1 MTMTSHHGSGRDRA
15 RRQPARTEYPRRR
28 KDQTQPKQS
37 GGGQNSTAKGVGAK
51 ISAVLDAPQLNYKV
65 ILSIT
70 LMLTAIGL
78 TMVLSSSMVTA
89 RTPDTSV
96 WSVFLNQALYVVL
109 GLVVAWLALRLRAD
123 TIKAISP
130 WLLGLAL
137 FLQVALF
144 IPGVGVGAEIGSH
157 SWIRFGSFGIQPSEL
172 SKVAL
177 AVWGAAEISS
187 KTRQT
192 DEFRPVLGRFLAVGT
207 AMVLL
212 VLLQKDLGMML
223 TVGIVLMALFFFSG
237 VSARLIAL
245 VGGVIAL
252 LATGATVAQ
261 AYRSDRI
268 TTWKDTLFL
277 NFREGSTSGPSY
289 QSYQGLLSLS
299 DGSLTG
305 TGLGQSRAK
314 WYYLPEA
321 KNDFIF
327 AIIGEEL
334 GWVGAI
340 IVVALFAF
348 LGWFGIRT
356 ALAQADP
363 FLSMLAATLTLGI
376 VVQAL
381 YNISYVVGLMPMT
394 GIQLPLISAG
404 GTSMVITLGS
414 LGLLANC
421 ARHEPK
427 AISSMQHEGRSLFDR
442 MFLLPEPLPYRAGE
456 ERRIE
461 RRNTTQRYG
470 RPVTRR
476 ESTAGTAGQDVRRE
490 RDRNRRAQER
500 LPHRDRVPD
509 YDGTNSWHR
518 QEPLPQRR
526 SRSSANRY
534 SPRRK

>member
-1 MTMTSHHGSGRDRA
+1 MTMTSYSGGSGRNSGRAGSREDRGRGD
-15 RRQPARTEYPRRR
+15 RRNAAA
-28 KDQTQPKQS
+28 
-37 GGGQNSTAKGVGAK
+37 GQEQKGSTAKGVRAK
-51 ISAVLDAPQLNYKV
+51 LRSVLATPQLNYKV
-65 ILSIT
+65 IVSVT
-70 LMLTAIGL
+70 LVLTAIGL

-89 RTPDTSV
+89 RTPETSV
-96 WSVFLNQALYVVL
+96 WSVFLNQALYVAI

-137 FLQVALF
+137 ILQVALF

-177 AVWGAAEISS
+177 AVWGAAEIST
-187 KTRQT
+187 KVRQSNDMRT
-192 DEFRPVLGRFLAVGT
+192 ALGRFLAVGGF
-207 AMVLL
+207 MMIL
-212 VLLQKDLGMML
+212 VLLQQDLGMML
-223 TVGIVLMALFFFSG
+223 TVGIVLIALIFFSG
-237 VSARLIAL
+237 VSGRLIAM
-245 VGGVIAL
+245 VGGVIAV
-252 LATGATVAQ
+252 LATIATVTQ
-261 AYRSDRI
+261 AYRGDRI
-268 TTWKDTLFL
+268 TTWVDTLFL
-277 NFREGSTSGPSY
+277 KFREGTTSGPSY

-305 TGLGQSRAK
+305 AGLGQSRAK

-334 GWVGAI
+334 GWLGAVA
-340 IVVALFAF
+340 VVILFAV

-363 FLSMLAATLTLGI
+363 FLSMLSATLTLGI

-381 YNISYVVGLMPMT
+381 YNISYVVGLAPMT

-421 ARHEPK
+421 ARHEPS

-442 MFLLPEPLPYRAGE
+442 LLLLPEPIPYRAGE
-456 ERRIE
+456 QRRTERRE
-461 RRNTTQRYG
+461 TTQRYG

-490 RDRNRRAQER
+490 RDRNRRAQQR
-500 LPHRDRVPD
+500 LSHRDRVPD
-509 YDGTNSWHR
+509 YDGTNRWHR
-518 QEPLPQRR
+518 QEPLPQRSTR
-526 SRSSANRY
+526 ARVNRH

>member
-28 KDQTQPKQS
+28 KDPTQPKQS

-245 VGGVIAL
+245 VGGLMAL
-252 LATGATVAQ
+252 LATGATIAQ

-340 IVVALFAF
+340 IVVVLFAF
-348 LGWFGIRT
+348 LCWFGIRT

-490 RDRNRRAQER
+490 RDRNRRAQQR

-518 QEPLPQRR
+518 KEPLPQRR